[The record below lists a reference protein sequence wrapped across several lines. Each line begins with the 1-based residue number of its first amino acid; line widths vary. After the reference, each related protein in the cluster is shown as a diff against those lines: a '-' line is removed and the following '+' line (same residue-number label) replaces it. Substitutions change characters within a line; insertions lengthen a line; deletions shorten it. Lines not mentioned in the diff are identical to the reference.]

1 MASDLKTR
9 LARQA
14 SGETQLD
21 FDPSG
26 RDEQRLA
33 ELKLDLI
40 DPDPNQPRKDLGDLA
55 DLALSIR
62 EHGVVQ
68 PIVVEPDDT
77 GRFRILAGERR
88 FAACRSLGLNTI
100 PSLVRS
106 VAEQSRLE
114 LQLVENLHRKD
125 LHPIEEARAF
135 KRLMNEFNLTQRD
148 LARRLGKS
156 LAAVNQSL
164 RILDLDA
171 AVLENVQTSEH
182 ATKSVL
188 LEIAKEPDPQRQH
201 ALWQEAEAG
210 QLSVRKARTEKSRDT
225 TTKSRK
231 ASCTIELT
239 DAKIVI
245 RFVSGEAGPERVR
258 MALVTALKLESGQT
272 EP

>member
-1 MASDLKTR
+1 MASDLKAR

-33 ELKLDLI
+33 ELRLDLI

-62 EHGVVQ
+62 EHGLIQ
-68 PIVVEPDDT
+68 PIVVEPSET

-88 FAACRSLGLNTI
+88 FAACRNLGLNTI
-100 PSLVRS
+100 PSIVRS
-106 VAEQSRLE
+106 AAEQSRLE

-135 KRLMNEFNLTQRD
+135 KRLMSEFNLTQRD

-156 LAAVNQSL
+156 LAAVNQTL

-171 AVLENVQTSEH
+171 TVLENVQTSEH

-188 LEIAKEPDPQRQH
+188 LEIAKEPDPQRQQ

-210 QLSVRKARTEKSRDT
+210 QLTVRQARKNNASA
-225 TTKSRK
+225 TKSRR
-231 ASCTIELT
+231 ASATIKLA
-239 DAKIVI
+239 DAKIII
-245 RFVSGEAGPERVR
+245 RFLTGESGPERVR
-258 MALVTALKLESGQT
+258 AALTAALALDPDDSSL
-272 EP
+272 